1 MIRDEALFTALLDT
15 ISRFVREVLVP
26 LEDRVAR
33 EDAIPASVVEQMRGL
48 GLFGLTI
55 PEEFGGLGLT
65 VEEEVG
71 AILVLGR
78 TSPAFRS
85 VFGTNIGIGS
95 RSLIL
100 AGTEE
105 QKSRYLPQLASGD
118 LIASFALTEPEAGSD
133 AASLRSQARLDGE
146 EWVLSGTKRFITN
159 APHAGLFTV
168 FARTGGEG
176 ADGISAFLVEP
187 SAPGFSLGKPERKMG
202 QQGAPV
208 CDVILEN
215 CRIPRANILGEAGQG
230 FAMAMRTLDRGRIHI
245 AALCVGI
252 AERLLGDMVRYAQQR
267 RQFGRPIADFQL
279 IQAMIADSQ
288 AEVFAARCMV
298 VETARRA
305 DAGAPIAKDASCC
318 KLFASEMVGRIAD
331 RAVQVH
337 GGAGYIADYGV
348 ERFYRDV
355 RLFRLYEGTSQIQ
368 QLIIARH
375 VLAEAAA

>member
-26 LEDRVAR
+26 LEDGVAR

-71 AILVLGR
+71 VILVLGR

-146 EWVLSGTKRFITN
+146 EWVLTGTKRFITN

-215 CRIPRANILGEAGQG
+215 CRIPRANILGEPGKG

-279 IQAMIADSQ
+279 IQAMVADSQ
-288 AEVFAARCMV
+288 AEIFAARCMV
-298 VETARRA
+298 METARRA
-305 DAGAPIAKDASCC
+305 DAGTPMAKDASCC
-318 KLFASEMVGRIAD
+318 KLFASEMVGRVAD

>member
-1 MIRDEALFTALLDT
+1 MIRDESLMEALLDT
-15 ISRFVREVLVP
+15 VSRFVGDVLIP
-26 LEDRVAR
+26 LEEQVAHQ
-33 EDAIPASVVEQMRGL
+33 DAIPASVIEQIREL

-65 VEEEVG
+65 VEEEVQVVL
-71 AILVLGR
+71 ALGR

-85 VFGTNIGIGS
+85 LIGTNNGIGS

-100 AGTEE
+100 AGTDE
-105 QKSRYLPQLASGD
+105 QKSRYLPLMASGA
-118 LIASFALTEPEAGSD
+118 LISSFALTEPEAGSD
-133 AASLRSQARLDGE
+133 AASLRSHAQLDGDQ
-146 EWVLSGTKRFITN
+146 WVINGTKRFITN
-159 APHAGLFTV
+159 APRAGLFTV
-168 FARTGGEG
+168 FARTAAGD

-187 SAPGFSLGKPERKMG
+187 DSPGFSLGKPEKKMG

-215 CRIPRANILGEAGQG
+215 CRVPQANMLGKPGEG
-230 FAMAMRTLDRGRIHI
+230 FKMAMRTLDRGRIHI

-252 AERLLGDMVRYAQQR
+252 AERLIDEMVRYAMER
-267 RQFGRPIADFQL
+267 KQFGRPIADFQL

-288 AEVFAARCMV
+288 AEAFASRCMV
-298 VETARRA
+298 VETARCA
-305 DAGAPIAKDASCC
+305 DAGTPVTKDASCS
-318 KLFASEMVGRIAD
+318 KLFASEMVGRVAD

-337 GGAGYIADYGV
+337 GGAGYVSDYCV

-368 QLIIARH
+368 QLIIARS
-375 VLAEAAA
+375 LLKEAAA